1 MNDPVV
7 DKIKTRY
14 GEFLPCSDA
23 SDLRKKYRC
32 TVDHHKNGNL
42 KSIYLQDP
50 ETVSLPEG
58 DFQAELM
65 TFYEDGS
72 IKRVFP
78 LYGQLSAYW
87 SLEDEQQGAPYYDF
101 RVEGEVLRI
110 RPHCLFFYPSGKL
123 RSITLWPN
131 DKITVR
137 TSAGPVETKLGV
149 EFYENGRIRSIEPVI
164 GTTVKTPWGDVS
176 PYIYR
181 PVMFHAENSSM
192 TFDEDGRL
200 SGFSTIKN
208 GVEADGIV
216 YRPGGY
222 MQPLTVR
229 LDGDTLHIT
238 GHVTK
243 DIRVDSLTAKVRFL

>member
-1 MNDPVV
+1 M

-50 ETVSLPEG
+50 EVVSLPEG

-87 SLEDEQQGAPYYDF
+87 SIEDEQQGAPYYGF
-101 RVEGEVLRI
+101 RIEGEVVRI

-137 TSAGPVETKLGV
+137 TSAGHIETKLGV
-149 EFYENGRIRSIEPVI
+149 EFYESGSIRSIEPSF
-164 GTTVKTPWGDVS
+164 GTTAKTPWGIVS

-181 PVMFHAENSSM
+181 PVMFHAENASM
-192 TFDEDGRL
+192 TFGEDGSL
-200 SGFSTIKN
+200 SGFSTIKTA
-208 GVEADGIV
+208 VEADGKV

-222 MQPLTVR
+222 MQPLTVSIR
-229 LDGDTLHIT
+229 EGALLIT
-238 GHVTK
+238 GNNIK
-243 DIRVDSLTAKVRFL
+243 DIRIDTSTAEVRFL